1 MSAAPSGP
9 GAPPDPGSGEVT
21 LAGIQKAARLIR
33 GAVLETPCLPAPA
46 LSALTG
52 AEVFV
57 KYENMQ
63 VTGSFKERGAIVKL
77 ASLTPEERTRGVI
90 AMSAGNHA
98 QGVACHAQR
107 LGIPATIVMPESTP
121 FVKIAA
127 TKSYNAEVVLAGET
141 VHEASEEADRIASER
156 GLAWVHPYDDPRVI
170 EGQGTIAL
178 EMLEAYPDLDTLVI
192 PIGGGGLIS
201 GNGTAAKAIRPD
213 IEVIGVETVL
223 YPGMWGD
230 FYGREVRCEGPT
242 IAEGIA
248 VRDVGKLTRQI
259 VKKVVDD
266 IILAKESTIE
276 RAINA
281 YLTRLRTIAE
291 GAGAAGLAALM
302 TEPERF
308 AGKKVGLVLCGGNID
323 PRLLSSIVIRELTRD
338 GRLVSIRIDTPD
350 RPGVLGE
357 IATVIGTLKGNVVDV
372 AHHHLFLDVPAKGAT
387 LDVTFEAFDAQHG
400 EAIVAALRE
409 RGYRVRH
416 VDVAESIE

>member
-1 MSAAPSGP
+1 MTAAPSGP
-9 GAPPDPGSGEVT
+9 GAIPDPGAVT
-21 LAGIQKAARLIR
+21 LAGIRKAAGLIK

-77 ASLTPEERTRGVI
+77 SSLSADERSRGVI

-141 VHEASEEADRIASER
+141 VHEAWEEADRIASER
-156 GLAWVHPYDDPRVI
+156 GLAWVHPYDDPQVI

-178 EMLEAYPDLDTLVI
+178 EMLEAYPDLETLVV

-201 GNGTAAKAIRPD
+201 GNGTAAKAIKPE

-230 FYGREVRCEGPT
+230 FYGMDVRCEGAT

-248 VRDVGKLTRQI
+248 VRDVGNLTRQI
-259 VKKVVDD
+259 VRKVVDD

-308 AGKKVGLVLCGGNID
+308 AGKKVGLILCGGNID

-357 IATVIGTLKGNVVDV
+357 IATIIGTLKGNVVDV
-372 AHHHLFLDVPAKGAT
+372 AHHHLFLDVPAKGAK
-387 LDVTFEAFDAQHG
+387 LDVTFEAFDADHG

-416 VDVAESIE
+416 VDVAESME